1 MATTCASC
9 GRGFGMLERARG
21 HELCGDCGRRIA
33 AERAIAAA
41 EYADALAAI
50 GPTSP
55 LQGLSG
61 RLTEIAAH
69 AGLEPAETAEARLG
83 VLRNLLA
90 RYVADAS
97 LTEEEEASLSAVA
110 AALSL
115 DELALGR
122 AMVGRESEVLIA
134 KLNAGRLEPMSSPQ
148 LMTKRGESVYLQV
161 RAELLKEVVHREM
174 RGGYAGVSFRVAKG
188 VRVNTGG
195 FRGHS
200 VVTGTSIVTDDAGI
214 LSITSQRI
222 VFAGSRRGLDL
233 PYGKILSMNGFSDG
247 VQFLIANRANQPT
260 FRVVGMAHAGPVVM
274 AYVNAIAQA

>member
-1 MATTCASC
+1 
-9 GRGFGMLERARG
+9 MLERARG

-33 AERAIAAA
+33 ADQSAATA
-41 EYADALAAI
+41 EYTTALATI
-50 GPTSP
+50 DPTSP
-55 LQGLSG
+55 LQGLST
-61 RLTEIAAH
+61 RLAELETR
-69 AGLEPAETAEARLG
+69 AGLEPAVKAEARLG
-83 VLRNLLA
+83 VLRNLMA

-97 LTEEEEASLSAVA
+97 LTEEEEDSLSAVA
-110 AALSL
+110 QALSL
-115 DELALGR
+115 DTFALGR

-148 LMTKRGESVYLQV
+148 LMTKRGEAVYLQV

-222 VFAGSRRGLDL
+222 VFAGSRRGIDV

-247 VQFLIANRANQPT
+247 IQFLIANRVNQPT
-260 FRVVGMAHAGPVVM
+260 FRIVGMAHGGPVVM